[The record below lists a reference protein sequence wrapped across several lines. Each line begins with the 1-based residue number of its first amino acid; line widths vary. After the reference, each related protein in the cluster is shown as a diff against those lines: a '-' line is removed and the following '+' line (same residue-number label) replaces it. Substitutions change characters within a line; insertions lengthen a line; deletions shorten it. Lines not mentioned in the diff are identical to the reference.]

1 MGSNSHPART
11 KDHMTRPPIPYL
23 ARQHL
28 LAADLAFAEMH
39 RNPASVVAPIV
50 TAAQVEAATQAIRM
64 ARVSR

>member
-1 MGSNSHPART
+1 
-11 KDHMTRPPIPYL
+11 MTRPPIPYL

-28 LAADLAFAEMH
+28 LAADLALAEWV

-64 ARVSR
+64 ARVTS